1 MAERIEFK
9 RNIGLF
15 MAIMIGI
22 GAMMGPGIFALPGE
36 LAHMVGPLGI
46 LVYLAMGL
54 FTVFTALNYSELG
67 AAIPIAGGGYSFT
80 SRTLP
85 RPVAFF
91 TGWFFWIGNT
101 LACALYAIIFALTVR
116 AYFWPS
122 GSLALI
128 TLVTTIVFTAI
139 NFRGMSEA
147 LKIITVMNLI
157 ELAILIGVASLGV
170 PHIEAPN
177 LTPLAPMGWSGF
189 VPGMALIYISYVGFD
204 LITVASEEIINP
216 GKTIPRAILITLF
229 VGIFIY
235 VFVVWVMMGTVPYT
249 ELAESDV
256 PFIFT
261 AERLFGPWGRW
272 AGIVATIMASLS
284 AFSVT
289 LGASARVLYALG
301 RDGHFPR
308 FFARLHT
315 VHRTPHIALII
326 CGVVVFA
333 FSAAGVVRFAAS
345 VSDFGFLMGIGI
357 VNYAVVS
364 LHKRMPNLRRP
375 FRVMLFPVVPIVGV
389 ISCWAFVPA
398 LETRSFVLGGLLT
411 LAGGAI
417 YLMRPA
423 NRAEFRRLRSLFTT
437 LKWLAITLRRRR
449 MRVLIISGDKQGR
462 NIADRLLARDEYRLM
477 FRTAEHQITFIEE
490 DEARCRELEQR
501 YNVPIYQGDGTKKD
515 LLEQV
520 GVGNIDVAIAASSDD
535 GRNVI
540 VALQAK
546 RLGIPRV
553 IAIVQDPDYVSLLE
567 ESGVVAI
574 SAPWATAAMV
584 ENYLD
589 RPGVADLFE
598 IESGVASLVSVIVP
612 EQARVSGRR
621 IRELDIPDGCVVAAV
636 VRDRQFVVPRG
647 DTQIESGDSVVF
659 VGPTAPIKKAQ
670 DMFLLTA

>member
-308 FFARLHT
+308 FFARLHK

-389 ISCWAFVPA
+389 ISCWAA
-398 LETRSFVLGGLLT
+398 
-411 LAGGAI
+411 
-417 YLMRPA
+417 
-423 NRAEFRRLRSLFTT
+423 
-437 LKWLAITLRRRR
+437 
-449 MRVLIISGDKQGR
+449 
-462 NIADRLLARDEYRLM
+462 
-477 FRTAEHQITFIEE
+477 
-490 DEARCRELEQR
+490 C
-501 YNVPIYQGDGTKKD
+501 
-515 LLEQV
+515 
-520 GVGNIDVAIAASSDD
+520 
-535 GRNVI
+535 
-540 VALQAK
+540 
-546 RLGIPRV
+546 
-553 IAIVQDPDYVSLLE
+553 
-567 ESGVVAI
+567 
-574 SAPWATAAMV
+574 
-584 ENYLD
+584 
-589 RPGVADLFE
+589 
-598 IESGVASLVSVIVP
+598 
-612 EQARVSGRR
+612 
-621 IRELDIPDGCVVAAV
+621 
-636 VRDRQFVVPRG
+636 
-647 DTQIESGDSVVF
+647 
-659 VGPTAPIKKAQ
+659 
-670 DMFLLTA
+670 